1 LSAAYQRF
9 KKEGSTTTHSL
20 NIVFGNPDSPGVR
33 YCDNQSYDNDGYEV
47 QDGKLSKRAETPMFT
62 YYTTRS
68 GSVLGFLHSNHS
80 ASNFTREVDD
90 GELFGPDFETWMEE
104 HEGIEMQ
111 FVTDTILGKVDM
123 NS

>member
-1 LSAAYQRF
+1 
-9 KKEGSTTTHSL
+9 
-20 NIVFGNPDSPGVR
+20 
-33 YCDNQSYDNDGYEV
+33 
-47 QDGKLSKRAETPMFT
+47 MFT